1 MALRLGVPIA
11 AGTDAGT
18 PLNPHG
24 WMVPELALMVKAG
37 QAPLAAIHTATGA
50 AACALGL
57 AHETG
62 RVVPGLAADLLAVAG
77 DPTERIEALNDV
89 RLVMARGNTVVNR
102 T

>member
-1 MALRLGVPIA
+1 
-11 AGTDAGT
+11 
-18 PLNPHG
+18 
-24 WMVPELALMVKAG
+24 MVKAG
-37 QAPLAAIHTATGA
+37 QAPLAAIHAATGA

-77 DPTERIEALNDV
+77 DPTERIEALDDV
-89 RLVMARGNTVVNR
+89 RLVMARGKTVVNR